1 MIAVIADD
9 FTGAAEIGGIGLKK
23 GLNVLI
29 ETTVNEP
36 ENVDILVIAT
46 DSRSLPKEQAK
57 REIEKI
63 TLQLMKL
70 APSFIYKKLDSV
82 LRGNVYDELKIQML
96 VSGKSRAI
104 IVAGNP
110 HLKRTI
116 DNGIYYINQVP
127 LSETS
132 FANDPEFPSTSSS
145 VIKIIDSPDNDVFPL
160 NVTDILPENGI
171 IIGNVRNKDEM
182 QKWSENPDNNT
193 IYAGGAGFF
202 DVILEKHFH
211 SKPIKNEQKYLAG
224 TTSLFIFGSTFPKKE
239 EMLNKF
245 GEARIPVMNM
255 PAEIYQH
262 KDSSPGRLKKWA
274 EEIAIRLENDKKIV
288 IAINHKPGKEKSLP
302 ERTRQVVGKLMKEI
316 TGLIKIDNLLIEGG
330 ATTSVILE
338 NLNITKLLPIKE
350 VEAGVIQMK
359 TPDFPEMN
367 IITKPGSYPWPD
379 CLILSTEERGNEF
392 SPIIQLNNG
401 IK

>member
-36 ENVDILVIAT
+36 ENVDLLVIAT
-46 DSRSLPKEQAK
+46 DSRSRTKEQAK

-63 TLQLMKL
+63 TRQLIKL
-70 APSFIYKKLDSV
+70 TPSFIYKKLDSV
-82 LRGNVYDELKIQML
+82 LRGNVYDELKMQML

-127 LSETS
+127 LAKTS

-145 VIKIIDSPDNDVFPL
+145 VIKIVNSHDKDVFSL
-160 NVTDILPENGI
+160 NVTDLLPEEGI
-171 IIGNVRNKDEM
+171 VIGNVRDKSEM
-182 QKWSENPDNNT
+182 QRWAAKTDTNT

-202 DVILEKHFH
+202 EVILEKYFH
-211 SKPIKNEQKYLAG
+211 SKSIKNEQKYLTG

-239 EMLNKF
+239 DMLDRFSRAN
-245 GEARIPVMNM
+245 IPVMNM

-274 EEIAIRLENDKKIV
+274 EEISTRLKDEKTVV
-288 IAINHKPGKEKSLP
+288 ITINHKPGKEKSLP
-302 ERTRQVVGKLMKEI
+302 EMIRQIIGRLMKEI
-316 TGLIKIDNLLIEGG
+316 TDLIKIDNLLIEGG

-338 NLNITKLLPIKE
+338 NLSITKLCPVREI
-350 VEAGVIQMK
+350 EAGVIQME
-359 TPDFPEMN
+359 TTDFPGMT
-367 IITKPGSYPWPD
+367 ITTKPGSYPWPD
-379 CLILSTEERGNEF
+379 CLILSENKKDNNYTKT
-392 SPIIQLNNG
+392 IQ
-401 IK
+401 